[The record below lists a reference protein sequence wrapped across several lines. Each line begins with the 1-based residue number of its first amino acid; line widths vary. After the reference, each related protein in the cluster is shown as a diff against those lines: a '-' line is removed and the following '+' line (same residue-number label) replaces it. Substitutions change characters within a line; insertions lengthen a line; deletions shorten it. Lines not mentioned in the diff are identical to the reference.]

1 MIDPCAVL
9 DQSVSKQLGLTAAAE
24 TFGGPTACS
33 IEMNDPS
40 GDTSYLHPVGGHRDQ
55 ADIAAIRAH
64 RHNAGA
70 DTGARP
76 VERRGQL

>member
-33 IEMNDPS
+33 IEMTDPS
-40 GDTSYLHPVGGHRDQ
+40 GDTSTYTL
-55 ADIAAIRAH
+55 
-64 RHNAGA
+64 
-70 DTGARP
+70 
-76 VERRGQL
+76 